1 MGHGMGQNPRGNYG
15 GHGNMYNG
23 NGSNGSYG
31 TTGYRSQHQ
40 QRQSN
45 GHNGYGHYNVVD
57 QQSKQYTTGM
67 GVAGQDGYQGYQGY
81 QVQDGGA
88 KAYLERP
95 GYVYEVIGGDGFAAE
110 GGAVNARADDKEVN
124 GSDASDGTSSM
135 ATPVIDAGAKVIDS
149 AGGDLS
155 PKIVTEFP
163 SSGDN
168 GAAAGAFNNNNAGG
182 GHRSNHGYQ
191 NQNYQYQPRQ
201 QQQYQP
207 RQQHQ
212 QQNQYYQQSQGYSQQ
227 QQQQQQQSQY
237 DYTQQQSQSFLPTQ
251 QQQIKQMYGHQM
263 QVTSAQ
269 PQAQYAN
276 RRGAGATRAYV
287 QMAVDAPEY
296 LPTPPQ
302 QPANG
307 YNSYQQ
313 QQPVSAYGNYYQDNS
328 GNVAAMEYKPA
339 APATGYRVASTTQGV
354 YAGAGVNMV
363 QSGTVGMTAV
373 ALGSPAATV
382 QSWPQVSQQMSGGE
396 FVVLN
401 LC

>member
-23 NGSNGSYG
+23 NGSNSNYG

-40 QRQSN
+40 QRQSY

-57 QQSKQYTTGM
+57 QQPKQYTTGM

-88 KAYLERP
+88 KAYVERP

-110 GGAVNARADDKEVN
+110 GGADNARADDKEVN
-124 GSDASDGTSSM
+124 GSDVSDGTSSM

-155 PKIVTEFP
+155 PKNVTEFP
-163 SSGDN
+163 SSGDS
-168 GAAAGAFNNNNAGG
+168 GAAAGTFNNTGG

-227 QQQQQQQSQY
+227 QQQQQQQQSQY
-237 DYTQQQSQSFLPTQ
+237 DYAQQQSQSYLPAQ

-263 QVTSAQ
+263 QVTPAQ

-276 RRGAGATRAYV
+276 RRVAGATRAYV
-287 QMAVDAPEY
+287 QTAVDAPEY

-313 QQPVSAYGNYYQDNS
+313 QQPVNAYGNYYQDNS
-328 GNVAAMEYKPA
+328 GNVAALEFKPA

-382 QSWPQVSQQMSGGE
+382 QNWPPQVSQQMSGGE
-396 FVVLN
+396 NIVLG